1 MKLAFF
7 ETFMTSTFFEGL
19 HSSLWN
25 QPLVSTK
32 TLQESGNKWAKMW
45 NFKLNASLIHVLQD
59 LEESISKHP
68 RRLAKIVSLLTK
80 IREKTNYIN
89 KKKNFM
95 APFYRWGST
104 ASRLQPLRAGSLHF
118 TIQFPEIP
126 GTRFIDLVS
135 ILDLLRLMLMIYISS
150 KHTSKILFRSK

>member
-45 NFKLNASLIHVLQD
+45 NFKLNASLIHVFQD

-89 KKKNFM
+89 KKKKTL
-95 APFYRWGST
+95 W
-104 ASRLQPLRAGSLHF
+104 PL
-118 TIQFPEIP
+118 
-126 GTRFIDLVS
+126 FIDGVQLPQGCSHLEQAVYILPFSSQKFLVL
-135 ILDLLRLMLMIYISS
+135 ILSTL
-150 KHTSKILFRSK
+150 

>member
-45 NFKLNASLIHVLQD
+45 NFKLNASLIHVFQD

-68 RRLAKIVSLLTK
+68 WRLAKIVSLLTK

-89 KKKNFM
+89 KKIKKTL
-95 APFYRWGST
+95 W
-104 ASRLQPLRAGSLHF
+104 PL
-118 TIQFPEIP
+118 
-126 GTRFIDLVS
+126 FIDGVQLPQGCSHFEQAVYILPFSSQKFLVL
-135 ILDLLRLMLMIYISS
+135 ILSTL
-150 KHTSKILFRSK
+150 

>member
-89 KKKNFM
+89 KKKQTL
-95 APFYRWGST
+95 W
-104 ASRLQPLRAGSLHF
+104 PL
-118 TIQFPEIP
+118 
-126 GTRFIDLVS
+126 FIDGVQLPQGCSHFEQAVYILPFSSQKFLVL
-135 ILDLLRLMLMIYISS
+135 ILSTL
-150 KHTSKILFRSK
+150 

>member
-45 NFKLNASLIHVLQD
+45 NFKLNASLIHVFQD

-89 KKKNFM
+89 KKKQTL
-95 APFYRWGST
+95 W
-104 ASRLQPLRAGSLHF
+104 PL
-118 TIQFPEIP
+118 
-126 GTRFIDLVS
+126 FIDGVQLPQGCRHFEQAVYILPFSSQKFLVL
-135 ILDLLRLMLMIYISS
+135 ILSTL
-150 KHTSKILFRSK
+150 

>member
-89 KKKNFM
+89 KKTL
-95 APFYRWGST
+95 W
-104 ASRLQPLRAGSLHF
+104 PL
-118 TIQFPEIP
+118 
-126 GTRFIDLVS
+126 FIDGVQLPRGCSHFEQAVYILPFSSQKFLVL
-135 ILDLLRLMLMIYISS
+135 ILSTL
-150 KHTSKILFRSK
+150 

>member
-68 RRLAKIVSLLTK
+68 RRLARIVSLLTK

-89 KKKNFM
+89 KKKKTL
-95 APFYRWGST
+95 W
-104 ASRLQPLRAGSLHF
+104 PL
-118 TIQFPEIP
+118 
-126 GTRFIDLVS
+126 FIDGVQLPQGCSHFEQAVYILPFSSQKFLVL
-135 ILDLLRLMLMIYISS
+135 ILSTL
-150 KHTSKILFRSK
+150 

>member
-89 KKKNFM
+89 KKKQTL
-95 APFYRWGST
+95 W
-104 ASRLQPLRAGSLHF
+104 PL
-118 TIQFPEIP
+118 
-126 GTRFIDLVS
+126 FIDGVQLPQGCSHFEQAVY
-135 ILDLLRLMLMIYISS
+135 ILPFSS
-150 KHTSKILFRSK
+150 QKFLELILSTL